1 MAKIV
6 KTSAEGRKCQFPDCN
21 RTLSIYNHERYC
33 HSHLYMMSEEEK
45 IRSTLHSGP
54 LDLIGEKL
62 RQLQIDNL
70 MNRRKSPDND
80 IRR

>member
-1 MAKIV
+1 MTKMV

-45 IRSTLHSGP
+45 IRSTLHSRP
-54 LDLIGEKL
+54 LDSICEKL
-62 RQLQIDNL
+62 RQLEIDNL
-70 MNRRKSPDND
+70 IKQRTSHDND